1 MKKLLAILLLLTLSG
16 VSAFAVPAKQGP
28 IVRIQPDGS
37 TVTVYLHGDEYLH
50 WVTDESGRML
60 IKDRDGF
67 YRTSFTKAPSFPD
80 VQRAQAMR
88 ARNSFH
94 RSPIYE
100 GEKRFLV
107 ILVEF
112 SDLSFTVK
120 SPKTAFGNM
129 LNQAGYSDNGG
140 TGSVKDYYMDNSSG
154 KFTPTFDVIGPV
166 KVSKKAS
173 YYGSNN
179 DKGNDEHAGELFA
192 EACSLAHAKSLV
204 NFADYDNDKDGTI
217 DNIFFYFAGH
227 GEAEGGGEDTIWPH
241 ASSLAY
247 GYGDVVY
254 DGVHLGSY
262 ACSSE
267 LKGDKGS
274 TMCGIGTYCH
284 EFGHVLGLPDFYDTD
299 YDENGSGPG
308 LYSFSLMSHGCYNN
322 DGRTPPH
329 LNAEERC
336 MLEWMKMPDFWTE
349 GSVTLYGIQNNVAG
363 RLPTNNK
370 DEYYLFETRDG
381 TSWDKYIGNAAEGLV
396 IYHVDKS
403 HNIVGGKTAAG
414 LWASGYSIN
423 AFADHECFKVIPSD
437 PVKYYQDG
445 TYYLKY
451 IIFPGAS
458 LVRSISDKTSPAMTA
473 WDGGATGYGISK
485 ISISDHAVS
494 LTVGKSGV
502 RQVFGTV
509 TDTDGKPIQ
518 GASVY
523 VSDNSANSVGASHAP
538 GVLRMSPRSK
548 AIGKAV
554 TTDSHGN
561 YSVEIE
567 NSAGNSFTLHAK
579 KEGFREGTRT
589 FDLSVGGLRVDI
601 SLYGNIEPEF
611 TEIKRYH
618 SVNNLVGYGENSTT
632 YMFAVEFTPDLL
644 KDHVGKVFK
653 SVNFLL
659 GGDRATEVYA
669 FIDFGS
675 TRKIW
680 KKVTA
685 PVFNQSTSLTEFNY
699 VDVLSEGLKVPANT
713 SVYVG
718 YAVKELAWGED
729 DYYYTYNVAIDYP
742 GSPGAGLIDY
752 FSTEGSSD
760 WGEIADGQGN
770 YYDLIISAT
779 VEQSGV
785 EFEEYGLHY
794 IDNPGKG
801 ELYSLGDTF
810 YFKLV
815 STPAAKEPASV
826 EWYFDGVSM
835 NSESVSLSTSGDHT
849 VSAVLYYGN
858 GDTETLKCVIG
869 VK

>member
-1 MKKLLAILLLLTLSG
+1 MRKVLAILLLLALSG
-16 VSAFAVPAKQGP
+16 ASAFAVPAKKGP
-28 IVRIQPDGS
+28 VTSIQPDGS
-37 TVTVYLHGDEYLH
+37 AVTVYLHGDEYLH

-67 YRTSFTKAPSFPD
+67 YRSAFTKAPALRD
-80 VQRAQAMR
+80 VQKAQAMR
-88 ARNSFH
+88 ARKSIR
-94 RSPIYE
+94 RSPINS
-100 GEKRFLV
+100 GEKHFLV

-120 SPKTAFGNM
+120 TPKTAFGNM
-129 LNQAGYSDNGG
+129 LNQYGYSDNGG
-140 TGSVKDYYMDNSSG
+140 TGSVRDYFVDNSSG

-166 KVSKKAS
+166 KASKKAS

-179 DKGNDEHAGELFA
+179 DDGNDEHAGELFA
-192 EACSLAHAKSLV
+192 EACSLAHAKGLA
-204 NFADYDNDKDGTI
+204 NFSDYDNDKDGTI
-217 DNIFFYFAGH
+217 DNIFFYYAGH
-227 GEAEGGGEDTIWPH
+227 DEAEGGGEDTIWPH

-254 DGVHLGSY
+254 DGVHLGAY

-267 LKGDKGS
+267 LRGS
-274 TMCGIGTYCH
+274 SGANMCGIGTFCH
-284 EFGHVLGLPDFYDTD
+284 EFAHVLGIPDFYDTD
-299 YDENGSGPG
+299 YEENGSGLG
-308 LYSFSLMSHGCYNN
+308 LGSFSLMSHGCYNN
-322 DGRTPPH
+322 DGRTPPN

-336 MLEWMKMPDFWTE
+336 MMEWMKMPDFWNE
-349 GSVTLYGIQNNVAG
+349 GSKTLYGIQNNVAG
-363 RLPTNNK
+363 RLPTNN
-370 DEYYLFETRDG
+370 DGEYFLFETRDG
-381 TSWDKYIGNAAEGLV
+381 TGWDKYIGQECEGLV
-396 IYHVDKS
+396 VYHVDKS
-403 HNIVGGKTAAG
+403 LNIVGGKTAAG

-423 AFADHECFKVIPSD
+423 SYADHECFRLVPSD
-437 PVKYYQDG
+437 PVNYHQNGKYYI
-445 TYYLKY
+445 KY
-451 IIFPGAS
+451 IVFPGAS
-458 LVRSISDKTSPAMTA
+458 LVRSFSDKTSPAMLA
-473 WDGGATGYGISK
+473 WDGGSTGYGISK
-485 ISISDHAVS
+485 INFYDRAVS
-494 LTVGKSGV
+494 LTVEKTGW

-509 TDTDGKPIQ
+509 TDTDGNPLQ
-518 GASVY
+518 GATVY
-523 VSDNSANSVGASHAP
+523 VSDNSASASYAP

-548 AIGKAV
+548 ALGTAV
-554 TTDSHGN
+554 TTDKYGR

-579 KEGFREGTRT
+579 KDGFREGART
-589 FDLSVGGLRVDI
+589 FELSIGSIRLDI
-601 SLYGNIEPEF
+601 SLYGNIEPEI

-618 SVNNLVGYGENSTT
+618 SINNLVGYGENSTT
-632 YMFAVEFTPDLL
+632 YMLAVEFTPDFL

-680 KKVTA
+680 KKVTN
-685 PVFNQSTSLTEFNY
+685 PVFNQSSSLTNFNY
-699 VDVLSEGLKVPANT
+699 VDVSSEGLKVPENT
-713 SVYVG
+713 KVYIG
-718 YAVKELAWGED
+718 YAVKELAWGEN
-729 DYYYTYNVAIDYP
+729 DYYYTYNIAIDYP

-752 FSTEGSSD
+752 FSTEGTSD
-760 WGEIADGQGN
+760 WGMIADGDGN

-785 EFEEYGLHY
+785 EFEKYGLHY

-810 YFKLV
+810 YFKLM
-815 STPAAKEPASV
+815 STPAAKEAAAV
-826 EWYFDGVSM
+826 EWYFDGVPEYSG
-835 NSESVSLSTSGDHT
+835 SVSLATPGDHT
-849 VSAVLYYGN
+849 VSAVLTYGN

>member
-1 MKKLLAILLLLTLSG
+1 MRKVLAILLLLALSG
-16 VSAFAVPAKQGP
+16 VSAHAVPAKPGP
-28 IVRIQPDGS
+28 LTRIQPDGS
-37 TVTVYLHGDEYLH
+37 SVTVYMHGDEYLH

-67 YRTSFTKAPSFPD
+67 YRTSFTKSPSFQD
-80 VQRAQAMR
+80 VLKAQAMR
-88 ARNSFH
+88 ARNNF
-94 RSPIYE
+94 RLSPINS
-100 GEKRFLV
+100 GEKHFLV

-120 SPKTAFGNM
+120 TPKTAFGNM
-129 LNQAGYSDNGG
+129 LNQQGYSGNGG
-140 TGSVKDYYMDNSSG
+140 TGSVRDYYVDNSSG

-179 DKGNDEHAGELFA
+179 DDGNDEHAGELFA

-204 NFADYDNDKDGTI
+204 NFSDYDNDNDGTI
-217 DNIFFYFAGH
+217 DNIFFYYAGH
-227 GEAEGGGEDTIWPH
+227 DEAEGGGEDTIWPH

-247 GYGDVVY
+247 SYGDVVY

-262 ACSSE
+262 ACSAE
-267 LKGDKGS
+267 LRGSSGS

-299 YDENGSGPG
+299 YEENGSGPG
-308 LYSFSLMSHGCYNN
+308 LYSFSLMSQGCYNN
-322 DGRTPPH
+322 EGRTPPY

-336 MLEWMKMPDFWTE
+336 MLEWMTMPGFWTE
-349 GSVTLYGIQNNVAG
+349 GTINLYGIQNNVAG
-363 RLPTNNK
+363 RLPTNNEG
-370 DEYYLFETRDG
+370 EYYLFETRDG
-381 TSWDKYIGNAAEGLV
+381 SGWDKYIGNAAEGLV

-403 HNIVGGKTAAG
+403 KNIVGGKTAAG

-423 AFADHECFKVIPSD
+423 AYADHECFRVVPSD
-437 PVKYYQDG
+437 PAKYYQEG
-445 TYYLKY
+445 TYYIRY
-451 IIFPGAS
+451 IVFPGAS
-458 LVRSISDKTSPAMTA
+458 LVRAFSEKTDPAMVA
-473 WDGGATGYGISK
+473 WDGGAAGYGISK
-485 ISISDHAVS
+485 IDYSDHKVS
-494 LTVGKSGV
+494 LTVEKSGK

-509 TDTDGKPIQ
+509 TDTDGNPVQ
-518 GASVY
+518 GAAVY
-523 VSDNSANSVGASHAP
+523 VSDNSAQGSYAP
-538 GVLRMSPRSK
+538 GVLRMSPRSR
-548 AIGKAV
+548 ALGQTV
-554 TTDSHGN
+554 TTDKFGA
-561 YSVEIE
+561 YVVDIE
-567 NSAGNSFTLHAK
+567 SGAGDSFTLHAK
-579 KEGFREGTRT
+579 KEGYREGTRT
-589 FDLSVGGLRVDI
+589 FELPLGSIRLDI
-601 SLYGNIEPEF
+601 SLYGSIEPEI
-611 TEIKRYH
+611 TEIRRYQ

-632 YMFAVEFTPDLL
+632 YMLAVEFTPDLL

-669 FIDFGS
+669 FIDFGAS
-675 TRKIW
+675 RKIW
-680 KKVTA
+680 KKVTT
-685 PVFNQSTSLTEFNY
+685 PVFNQSSSLTSFNH
-699 VDVLSEGLKVPANT
+699 VDVSSEGLKVPADT
-713 SVYVG
+713 KVYIG

-729 DYYYTYNVAIDYP
+729 DYYYTYNIAIDYP

-779 VEQSGV
+779 LEQSGV
-785 EFEEYGLHY
+785 EFENYGLHY

-810 YFKLV
+810 YLRLR
-815 STPAAKEPASV
+815 STPAATEPSTVA
-826 EWYFDGVSM
+826 WYFDGVPE
-835 NSESVSLSTSGDHT
+835 NSGAVSLSMPGDHT
-849 VSAVLYYGN
+849 VTAVLTYAG

>member
-1 MKKLLAILLLLTLSG
+1 MKKVLSTLLLLALSG
-16 VSAFAVPAKQGP
+16 ASAFAVPAKKGP
-28 IVRIQPDGS
+28 VTRVQPDGS
-37 TVTVYLHGDEYLH
+37 AVTVYLHGDEYLH
-50 WVTDESGRML
+50 WVTDESGRIL
-60 IKDRDGF
+60 IKDNDGF
-67 YRTSFTKAPSFPD
+67 YRTTFTKAPSIPD
-80 VQRAQAMR
+80 VQKAQAMR
-88 ARNSFH
+88 ARNSIR
-94 RSPIYE
+94 RSPISQ
-100 GEKRFLV
+100 GEKKFLV

-120 SPKTAFGNM
+120 NPKTAFGNM
-129 LNQAGYSDNGG
+129 LNQSGYSDNGG

-154 KFTPTFDVIGPV
+154 KFTPTFDVVGPV
-166 KVSKKAS
+166 KASKKMS

-179 DKGNDEHAGELFA
+179 DDGNDEHAGELFA
-192 EACSLAHAKSLV
+192 EACSLAHAKGLV
-204 NFADYDNDKDGTI
+204 NFSDYDNDNDGTI
-217 DNIFFYFAGH
+217 DNIFFYYAGH
-227 GEAEGGGEDTIWPH
+227 DEAEGGGEDTIWPH
-241 ASSLAY
+241 ASSLAWA
-247 GYGDVVY
+247 YGDVVY
-254 DGVHLGSY
+254 DGVHLGKY
-262 ACSSE
+262 ACSAE
-267 LKGDKGS
+267 LRGSSGS

-299 YDENGSGPG
+299 YEENGNGPG
-308 LYSFSLMSHGCYNN
+308 LYTFSLMSQGCYNN
-322 DGRTPPH
+322 EGRTPPH

-336 MLEWMKMPDFWTE
+336 MLEWMTMPDFWSE
-349 GSVTLYGIQNNVAG
+349 GTVTLYGIQNNVAG
-363 RLPTNNK
+363 RLPTNNEN
-370 DEYYLFETRDG
+370 EYYLFETRDG
-381 TSWDKYIGNAAEGLV
+381 TAWDKYVGHDCEGLV
-396 IYHVDKS
+396 VYHVDKS
-403 HNIVGGKTAAG
+403 LNIVGGKTAAG

-423 AFADHECFKVIPSD
+423 AFADHPCFRVIPSD
-437 PVKYYQDG
+437 PKNYYQDG
-445 TYYLKY
+445 TYYMKY

-458 LVRSISDKTSPAMTA
+458 MVRSFSDITSPGMFA

-485 ISISDHAVS
+485 INYFDHKIS
-494 LTVGKSGV
+494 LTVEKSGT
-502 RQVFGTV
+502 RKVFGTV
-509 TDTDGKPIQ
+509 TDTDGNPIQ

-523 VSDNSANSVGASHAP
+523 VSDNSSHSPSYAP

-548 AIGKAV
+548 AVGKAV
-554 TTDSHGN
+554 TTDKYGA
-561 YSVEIE
+561 YSIDIE
-567 NSAGNSFTLHAK
+567 NSAGSSLALHAK
-579 KEGFREGTRT
+579 KDGFREGTKS
-589 FDLSVGGLRVDI
+589 FELSIGGLRMDI
-601 SLYGNIEPEF
+601 ALYGSIEPEI

-618 SVNNLVGYGENSTT
+618 SYNNLVGYGENSTT
-632 YMFAVEFTPDLL
+632 YMFAVEFTPDFL
-644 KDHVGKVFK
+644 KDHAGKVFK

-680 KKVTA
+680 KKVTN
-685 PVFNQSTSLTEFNY
+685 PVFNQSSSITNFNY
-699 VDVLSEGLKVPANT
+699 VDVSSEGLKVPENT
-713 SVYVG
+713 KVYVG

-729 DYYYTYNVAIDYP
+729 DYYYTYNVAVDYP

-760 WGEIADGQGN
+760 WGEIADGAGN

-810 YFKLV
+810 YLRLV

-826 EWYFDGVSM
+826 AWYFDGVPE
-835 NSESVSLSTSGDHT
+835 NSDAVPLSTPGDHT
-849 VSAVLYYGN
+849 VTAVLTYPG